1 MRKFPFVS
9 VSAMRCSS
17 IQNASHA
24 CDFVD
29 WRAFGEAVRHAT
41 GQCLDTALVVE
52 VQVVRVLLL
61 SKFESGANTRG
72 PSVAERAAAGFDIAP
87 AHHVLQRAMTA
98 L

>member
-1 MRKFPFVS
+1 M
-9 VSAMRCSS
+9 
-17 IQNASHA
+17 
-24 CDFVD
+24 D
-29 WRAFGEAVRHAT
+29 WRAFGEAVLHAT

-61 SKFESGANTRG
+61 SKFESGANTRR
-72 PSVAERAAAGFDIAP
+72 PSVAERAAARFDIAP